1 MAPVIENIDDRKL
14 SYSPSGKIRVRRF
27 TPSTNEDFIVDDGTG
42 RRPYVAFSRSTTVGI
57 TDAPEAFYGGVLAG
71 GVLSFDQGQ
80 NLYVRNGANVEVIVV
95 NLV

>member
-1 MAPVIENIDDRKL
+1 MAPAIENIDDRKL

-27 TPSTNEDFIVDDGTG
+27 TPRTNDDYIVDDGTG

-57 TDAPEAFYGGVLAG
+57 TDAPEFYSGATAG
-71 GVLSFDQGQ
+71 KVLSFDQGQ
-80 NLYVRNGANVEVIVV
+80 NLYVRNGANTEVIVV

>member
-1 MAPVIENIDDRKL
+1 MAPLIENIDDRKL

-27 TPSTNEDFIVDDGTG
+27 MPVTNDDYIVDDGTG

-57 TDAPEAFYGGVLAG
+57 TFDAFYSGVAAG
-71 GVLSFDQGQ
+71 SVLSFTQGQ
-80 NLYVRNGANVEVIVV
+80 NLYVKNGANVEVVVV